1 MLCSFIEQEEEIE
14 EIEVKDLTTQSGRTI
29 KAPVKYS
36 K

>member
-1 MLCSFIEQEEEIE
+1 MLCSLIEQEEEIE
-14 EIEVKDLTTQSGRTI
+14 QIEVQDLKTRSGRTT